1 MMGFWAR
8 ISLNMGLVCHP
19 IFIFFCLF
27 FWSSW
32 CSFLLQFFTCIL
44 PKPRPGKPCDHS
56 PTSPRHPR
64 DDGGAAEPAS
74 PRAKPAKEPRKPAK
88 PPARRAKRNKKE
100 RNGVLGLTFYFLLA
114 IVGFWSIYGDFHL
127 FSFFSFTL
135 LLQGSFVHVGC
146 WVVHDSP
153 TRALVQR
160 LTQGVRQVLTTNPRR
175 GVTLPPPARLLHVKK
190 VIVCTNRKQN

>member
-1 MMGFWAR
+1 MVSAFDPQPDPPMGSIFFPLSLTNFGLTLFFGNKLWQFFCRHDDGEKMTHVREDHQNHSLIQHFFRALMMGFWAR
-8 ISLNMGLVCHP
+8 ISLNTGLVCHP

-88 PPARRAKRNKKE
+88 PPARRASCR
-100 RNGVLGLTFYFLLA
+100 TP
-114 IVGFWSIYGDFHL
+114 
-127 FSFFSFTL
+127 
-135 LLQGSFVHVGC
+135 
-146 WVVHDSP
+146 WVS
-153 TRALVQR
+153 R
-160 LTQGVRQVLTTNPRR
+160 
-175 GVTLPPPARLLHVKK
+175 
-190 VIVCTNRKQN
+190 